1 MDSGTVVARRVTEFD
16 AAGFPAT
23 KAWAA
28 AQAISFDWD
37 WRGEN
42 ADAQRSTEVRVMW
55 TAEMLYLRFVQR
67 YRTITAY
74 ADARQDGWR
83 DELWDRDVA
92 EAFLQPDSSDA
103 RKYLEFEVAPNG
115 QWIDLL
121 ISHGTKAEL
130 GSKLKRRVVL
140 DEAKKTWTAEL
151 AIPMQSLT
159 KTFSASDVWRV
170 NFFRVEGE
178 KEPRFYSA
186 WRPTKTEVPQFH
198 VPEAFG
204 RLIFE

>member
-1 MDSGTVVARRVTEFD
+1 MDSGTVVARRVTDFD
-16 AAGFPAT
+16 SKGFPTAA
-23 KAWAA
+23 AWAK
-28 AQAISFDWD
+28 AQAVAFDWD

-55 TAEMLYLRFVQR
+55 TPDTLSLRFAQR
-67 YRTITAY
+67 YRTISVY
-74 ADARQDGWR
+74 ADAREDGWR

-92 EAFLQPDSSDA
+92 EAFLQPDSSDP

-115 QWIDLL
+115 QWIDLA

-130 GSKLKRRVVL
+130 GSRLKRRVVM

-151 AIPMQSLT
+151 AIPMNSLT
-159 KTFSASDVWRV
+159 KSFSERDVWRV
-170 NFFRVEGE
+170 NFFRVEGDA
-178 KEPRFYSA
+178 EPRFYSA
-186 WRPTKTEVPQFH
+186 WRPTKTAVPQFH

-204 RLIFE
+204 KLIFE